1 VVLDALASSLG
12 SEVFDVDVG
21 TESDIVGEVPAGVVG
36 IFVDHDVVAVPE
48 PVVAVA
54 DVVGS
59 DAEVESAK
67 PETIGSASGEPPD
80 VTAAESA
87 GEASVF
93 PGMIKMVVRVVAAS
107 VMADP
112 LSIGVDMGRVGM
124 TGVVVEMAVLLHGRR
139 GMRRLSG
146 SWAVGGNV
154 RGATADFMVLGIGC
168 ERNHEADC

>member
-67 PETIGSASGEPPD
+67 PETIGSASSEPPD
-80 VTAAESA
+80 VTATESA

-93 PGMIKMVVRVVAAS
+93 PRMIKMVVRVVAAS

-112 LSIGVDMGRVGM
+112 LAIGVDMGRVGM
-124 TGVVVEMAVLLHGRR
+124 TGVVVEMAVLLRGR

-154 RGATADFMVLGIGC
+154 RGATADFVVLGIGR
-168 ERNHEADC
+168 ERNQEADC